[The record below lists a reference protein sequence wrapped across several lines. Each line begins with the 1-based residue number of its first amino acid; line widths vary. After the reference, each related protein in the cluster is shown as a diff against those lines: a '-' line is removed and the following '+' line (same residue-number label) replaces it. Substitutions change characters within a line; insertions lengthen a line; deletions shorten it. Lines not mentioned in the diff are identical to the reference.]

1 MSELTPGE
9 RLALAKKE
17 VNGDYKDVII
27 ANQEHTYMVY
37 QPDGNILYKGLTEP
51 DMSTY
56 DNCKSYK
63 FNTQDV
69 AITDQQGKSIAQF
82 IIHED
87 EHEVCHIKVRSLEV
101 AKTKA
106 SRDFLSEITS
116 TSKAYDILFSTTKND
131 WKISKNAKLVLKQ
144 PMSFYVT
151 PLKDPHILLE
161 RIVVSP
167 EMFKDSN
174 VVKIKHKDTLP
185 EAYSVYT
192 HKIFE
197 NYSIK

>member
-69 AITDQQGKSIAQF
+69 AITDQQGMIYY
-82 IIHED
+82 
-87 EHEVCHIKVRSLEV
+87 SL
-101 AKTKA
+101 
-106 SRDFLSEITS
+106 RQR
-116 TSKAYDILFSTTKND
+116 
-131 WKISKNAKLVLKQ
+131 KIGRLVKMQ
-144 PMSFYVT
+144 
-151 PLKDPHILLE
+151 
-161 RIVVSP
+161 R
-167 EMFKDSN
+167 
-174 VVKIKHKDTLP
+174 
-185 EAYSVYT
+185 
-192 HKIFE
+192 
-197 NYSIK
+197 

>member
-1 MSELTPGE
+1 
-9 RLALAKKE
+9 
-17 VNGDYKDVII
+17 
-27 ANQEHTYMVY
+27 MVY
-37 QPDGNILYKGLTEP
+37 QPDGNIIYKGLTEP

-87 EHEVCHIKVRSLEV
+87 EHDICHLRLRSLEV
-101 AKTKA
+101 AKTNA

-116 TSKAYDILFSTTKND
+116 TSTEYDILFSTTKKD
-131 WKISKNAKLVLKQ
+131 WKISKNAKVVLKQ

-151 PLKDPHILLE
+151 PHKDPHILIE
-161 RIVVSP
+161 RIVVTP
-167 EMFKDSN
+167 EMFKDGN
-174 VVKIKHKDTLP
+174 VVKIKHKDSLP
-185 EAYSVYT
+185 DVYSVYT

-197 NYSIK
+197 NYSIR

>member
-1 MSELTPGE
+1 MSGLTPGE

-87 EHEVCHIKVRSLEV
+87 EHDICHLRLRSLEV
-101 AKTKA
+101 AKTNA

-116 TSKAYDILFSTTKND
+116 TSTEYDILFSTTKKD
-131 WKISKNAKLVLKQ
+131 WKISKNAKVVLKQ

-151 PLKDPHILLE
+151 PRKDPHILIE
-161 RIVVSP
+161 RIVVTP
-167 EMFKDSN
+167 EMFKDGN
-174 VVKIKHKDTLP
+174 VVKIKHKDSLP
-185 EAYSVYT
+185 DVYSVYT

-197 NYSIK
+197 NYSIR